1 MSGPEVL
8 FYHLERATLET
19 VLPGL
24 LEKTRAR
31 NWKALVVTGA
41 GAPLD
46 ALDVTLWTY
55 RDDSFLPH
63 ASVPASQDP
72 TLETILLDDGDDTVR
87 TPLNGAD
94 VLFVVGGADI
104 APDAFSAFARIVVIF
119 DGRVQETLDRARAYW
134 KTIKA
139 IEPPLDLTYW
149 QQGDGGR
156 WEKKA

>member
-31 NWKALVVTGA
+31 AWKALVVVGDA
-41 GAPLD
+41 VALD

-55 RDDSFLPH
+55 REDSFLPH
-63 ASVPASQDP
+63 AAVAASADPAREP
-72 TLETILLDDGDDTVR
+72 ILLDDSTQAVS
-87 TPLNGAD
+87 TPPNGAD
-94 VLFVVGGADI
+94 VLFVVGGADV
-104 APDAFSAFARIVVIF
+104 APDAFAAFTRIVVIF
-119 DGRVQETLDRARAYW
+119 DGRAEETLNRARAYW

-139 IEPPLDLTYW
+139 IEPPLNLTYW